1 MDEVSE
7 PVTEKELREF
17 LEADVAGVRSNPVFK
32 RRLRD
37 RLWDIVQTK
46 ARLRRKAAAAPPE
59 RDPSGHGDPPDH

>member
-7 PVTEKELREF
+7 PVTEEELREF
-17 LEADVAGVRSNPVFK
+17 LEADSAGVRSDPVFK

-46 ARLRRKAAAAPPE
+46 ARWRRKAVARPE
-59 RDPSGHGDPPDH
+59 RDPSGRSDPPDH